1 MKTLRRK
8 TTRHALALAVVVAV
22 LALVLAATA
31 GATTKSTGR
40 WVAGDIHTHTWL
52 TDGKNTEGEI
62 ARQAFE
68 NYGLDYLANSEPG
81 GYSVNDPA
89 GTPFDFAAP
98 IPGIP
103 RWITLSN
110 YSYPIIQ
117 NLRQLYPERK
127 LIQGLEWNAPTHE
140 QLSVGIVGAENE
152 PRAISDFEYRFDAAD
167 LDTSRVSE
175 GTKAIT
181 HTETFTMT
189 IAASPAGATEAGTTV
204 TITTLDNHHLNVGDT
219 VTIAG
224 VAEAGYN
231 GTFTVTSVTDT
242 TFTYENATSGLAAS
256 GDGTVAQKVTVTD
269 QPAIPFDKKNVTAAD
284 TITAIAWLNDT
295 CSSQAYAIVDH
306 PSRAQ
311 LWHVGDFRA
320 MNDAAPDVAF
330 GFEGLPGHQ
339 SDQARGGYNLT
350 FADPAVQLQA
360 RTYGGADSMTAKVG
374 GLWDSL
380 LGEGRH
386 WWIFNDSDYHRY
398 QNQYKDAAGNYYDTQ
413 YYDLWPGQY
422 AKTWTHV
429 DRFSLQGVVDGMRR
443 GDVFDVNGD
452 LINALKYTA
461 AVGKRSATMGGTLKT
476 SAGKWVTIRIAMRSP
491 RMNQNGDAV
500 HVNHVD
506 LIVGDVTGAID
517 PSSPDYTTRD
527 TNSSTKVIKT
537 FTAFKSSKGWRIVT
551 FKVKATKDMY
561 FRLRGTNLARNVAN
575 ETDAQGNPIVDEQ
588 SYVDIPNP
596 DPTKVATIPTLH
608 VNTPALAWGDLW
620 FYSNPIF
627 LHVSGAAK

>member
-1 MKTLRRK
+1 VIL
-8 TTRHALALAVVVAV
+8 AIAVALLALIP
-22 LALVLAATA
+22 AATA
-31 GATTKSTGR
+31 SATTKSAGR

-52 TDGKNTEGEI
+52 TDGKNTQGEVV
-62 ARQAFE
+62 RNAFE
-68 NYGLDYLANSEPG
+68 NYGLDYFANSEHG
-81 GYSVNDPA
+81 GYSTYDPS

-98 IPGIP
+98 ILGIP

-117 NLRQLYPERK
+117 DLRQLYPERK
-127 LIQGLEWNAPTHE
+127 IIQGLEWNAPTHE
-140 QLSVGIVGAENE
+140 HVSVGIVGAENE
-152 PRAISDFEYRFDAAD
+152 PKGISDFEYRFDAAD
-167 LDTSRVSE
+167 LDTSRANE
-175 GTKAIT
+175 GIKAIT
-181 HTETFTMT
+181 HAETFTT
-189 IAASPAGATEAGTTV
+189 VIAASPAGATETGNTV
-204 TITTLDNHHLNVGDT
+204 TITTLDFHHLAIGDT

-224 VAEAGYN
+224 VGEAGYN
-231 GTFTVTSVTDT
+231 GTFTVASVTDT
-242 TFTYENATSGLAAS
+242 TFTYADVTSGLAAS
-256 GDGTVAQKVTVTD
+256 GDGTVAQKVTITD
-269 QPAIPFDKKNVTAAD
+269 QPAVPFDKKNVTADD
-284 TITAIAWLNDT
+284 TIAAIDWLNDT
-295 CSSQAYAIVDH
+295 FSTQAYAIVNH

-339 SDQARGGYNLT
+339 ADQARGGYNYT

-360 RTYGGADSMTAKVG
+360 RTYGGADYMTAKVG

-386 WWIFNDSDYHRY
+386 WWIFNNSDYHRY
-398 QNQYKDAAGNYYDTQ
+398 QNQYKDAAGSYYDTQ
-413 YYDLWPGQY
+413 YYDFWPGQY
-422 AKTWTHV
+422 AKTWTYV
-429 DRFSLQGVVDGMRR
+429 NRFNLQGVVDGMRR

-452 LINALKYTA
+452 LITALDYTA
-461 AVGKRSATMGGTLKT
+461 TDGKHTATMGGTLNTK
-476 SAGKWVTIRIAMRSP
+476 AGKVVTVRIAMRSP
-491 RMNQNGDAV
+491 RMNNHGDQV
-500 HVNHVD
+500 KVNHVD
-506 LIVGDVTGAID
+506 VIAGKVTGMID
-517 PSSPDYTTRD
+517 PSNPLYASQD
-527 TNSSTKVIKT
+527 TNSSAKVIKT
-537 FTAFKSSKGWRIVT
+537 VTRFTSSKGWRIVT
-551 FKVKATKDMY
+551 FKVKATTDMY
-561 FRLRGTNLARNVAN
+561 FRLRGTNLARNTPN